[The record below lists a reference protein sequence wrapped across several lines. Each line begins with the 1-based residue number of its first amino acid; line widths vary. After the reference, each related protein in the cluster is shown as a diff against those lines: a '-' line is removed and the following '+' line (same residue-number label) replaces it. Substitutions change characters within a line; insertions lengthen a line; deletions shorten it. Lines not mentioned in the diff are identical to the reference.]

1 MMHAGSGRCI
11 PELRDVYELAPL
23 MTYDGWEG
31 DVGYVEKRWANDGH
45 VDIQS
50 EVGRMR
56 RKQCLHEGDR
66 SDAALQVLDG
76 VKLGLTYPGWEGD
89 VGYVETGWAN
99 DGHVDI
105 QGKVGR
111 MRRKQYLHE
120 GDRSDAALQVL
131 DGVKGG
137 LTYPGW
143 EEDVGYVERR
153 WVNDGQVDIQREV
166 EALHRA
172 QLLHAA
178 LS

>member
-1 MMHAGSGRCI
+1 MRALGRPLLNNWLCLLSAATQQHALVMHAGSGRCI

-31 DVGYVEKRWANDGH
+31 DVGYVERRWANDGQ

-76 VKLGLTYPGWEGD
+76 VK
-89 VGYVETGWAN
+89 
-99 DGHVDI
+99 
-105 QGKVGR
+105 Q
-111 MRRKQYLHE
+111 
-120 GDRSDAALQVL
+120 
-131 DGVKGG
+131 G